1 MLREKRRRAKRR
13 KKMIISLVV
22 ILLFLAIVA
31 VVAVKGFR
39 IKKVEVQ
46 GNKLYDAKT
55 IEKTVLNDKYSW
67 NSLYVYFKYRFVDTK
82 EVPFIDTMKVS
93 LKNPGTIVIQVY
105 EKGIM
110 GYLYVEELKKH
121 AYFDKDGFVVEIST
135 NRISDTIQIKG
146 MNCGK
151 VVLYDKLPIDEERLR
166 QMLTLTQ
173 ALKRSE
179 LIPESITYGG
189 KYEPVLKYG
198 NVQVRMGDLNLLTQ
212 KVERMEKIM
221 PSLEGMKGILH
232 LENWTE
238 ETTNIIF
245 DKKE

>member
-46 GNKLYDAKT
+46 GNKL
-55 IEKTVLNDKYSW
+55 
-67 NSLYVYFKYRFVDTK
+67 YFKYRFVDTK